1 MKGVSV
7 AMTVLDVIVS
17 LLLVKQC
24 RLEHDVSTRSLCKEL
39 LARGGHFG
47 QTSARAER
55 SSANVLN
62 FCGVT
67 IMR

>member
-39 LARGGHFG
+39 LAR
-47 QTSARAER
+47 AER